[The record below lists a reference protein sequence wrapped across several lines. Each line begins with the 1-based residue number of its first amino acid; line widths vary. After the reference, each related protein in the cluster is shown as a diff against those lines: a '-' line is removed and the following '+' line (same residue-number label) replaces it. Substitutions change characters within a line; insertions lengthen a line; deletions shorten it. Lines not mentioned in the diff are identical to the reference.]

1 MFQVLQN
8 VEVEFAIPQSHRLY
22 CPHKECS
29 AVLMKAEPACP
40 GVPAQCPQC
49 KRCFCAECLFP
60 ASHQVGVGM
69 VQYGMVYYAHQVR
82 FGTNCSDFT
91 AALCN
96 ELPYC
101 LHSHIESLT

>member
-40 GVPAQCPQC
+40 RVPAQCPQC

-60 ASHQVGVGM
+60 AP
-69 VQYGMVYYAHQVR
+69 HQVR
-82 FGTNCSDFT
+82 VGTNCSAFT
-91 AALCN
+91 AAFFS

-101 LHSHIESLT
+101 LHSHIQSLT